1 MNTPYDITSIIE
13 IVITLLSAL
22 VTTFLIPYIKK
33 KISAEKL
40 AELQKWIG
48 IAVEA
53 AEQIYG
59 SKTGTQKKEYV
70 VSFLRSKGFVI
81 DSEEVNTLIEAEVHK
96 LTNTAPKN
104 KTAEAAE

>member
-1 MNTPYDITSIIE
+1 MKSTVDITPIIE
-13 IVITLLSAL
+13 IVVALLSAL

-40 AELQKWIG
+40 AELQKWVG
-48 IAVEA
+48 VAVEA

-59 SKTGTQKKEYV
+59 SKTGTQKKKYV
-70 VSFLRSKGFVI
+70 VSFLRSKGIVF

>member
-1 MNTPYDITSIIE
+1 MNTTYDITSIIE
-13 IVITLLSAL
+13 IVVALLSAL

-40 AELQKWIG
+40 VELQKWVG

-59 SKTGTQKKEYV
+59 SKTGNQKKEYV
-70 VSFLRSKGFVI
+70 VAFLLSKGIVF
-81 DSEEVNTLIEAEVHK
+81 DTQEVNALIEAEVHK
-96 LTNTAPKN
+96 LTGGKL
-104 KTAEAAE
+104 KVEE

>member
-1 MNTPYDITSIIE
+1 MKSTVDITPIIE
-13 IVITLLSAL
+13 IVVALLSAL

-40 AELQKWIG
+40 AELQKWVG

-70 VSFLRSKGFVI
+70 VAFLLSKGIAF
-81 DSEEVNTLIEAEVHK
+81 DTQEVNALIEAEVHK
-96 LTNTAPKN
+96 LTNTTPKN

>member
-1 MNTPYDITSIIE
+1 MKSTVDITSIIE
-13 IVITLLSAL
+13 IVVALLSAL

-40 AELQKWIG
+40 TELQKWIG

-59 SKTGTQKKEYV
+59 SKTGKQKKEYV
-70 VSFLRSKGFVI
+70 VSFLLSKGIVF
-81 DSEEVNTLIEAEVHK
+81 DTDEVNALIEAEVHK
-96 LTNTAPKN
+96 LTNTASNN